1 MIFKSAFFQVK
12 QIHQGCLSSAKLG
25 VAFSQPCCT
34 DQTLLL
40 LTIFLLPDLHTSLDN
55 HSKLCSKPNNKPKI
69 VFLLENTLMG
79 LWQKLLEFSCVYK
92 PQYQSNYISSK
103 LLSVKPLHLVTFLES
118 KICNSLTIYLFK
130 FSM

>member
-1 MIFKSAFFQVK
+1 
-12 QIHQGCLSSAKLG
+12 
-25 VAFSQPCCT
+25 
-34 DQTLLL
+34 
-40 LTIFLLPDLHTSLDN
+40 
-55 HSKLCSKPNNKPKI
+55 
-69 VFLLENTLMG
+69 MG

-130 FSM
+130 FSMWHDWENKANRVENNMGLPRIEDFTLKKSWKAID